1 MKIIRSVSLVIITF
15 ILSILIQL
23 PTYIVIQKMNQAGL
37 DMKEVFI
44 ALIVACTIFFLLFLL
59 RQKIL
64 RKKHL
69 PRKPMA
75 IWKILL
81 RVIAIFTLELLANSI
96 LIKLGLYTESGNNQA
111 IIKYLFSDKFYFML
125 FATNLMAP
133 ILEELLFR
141 GFLQEILLQLFP
153 KSEIIVVLL
162 VAFYFAFLH
171 TYSFNFNLFGY
182 LISGLYFTL
191 IYWKTR
197 TIKYSIIAHI
207 GFNSLITVVA
217 LIFH

>member
-1 MKIIRSVSLVIITF
+1 
-15 ILSILIQL
+15 
-23 PTYIVIQKMNQAGL
+23 MNQAGL

-81 RVIAIFTLELLANSI
+81 RVISIFTLELLANSI

>member
-1 MKIIRSVSLVIITF
+1 
-15 ILSILIQL
+15 
-23 PTYIVIQKMNQAGL
+23 
-37 DMKEVFI
+37 
-44 ALIVACTIFFLLFLL
+44 
-59 RQKIL
+59 
-64 RKKHL
+64 
-69 PRKPMA
+69 MA

-81 RVIAIFTLELLANSI
+81 GVISIFTLELLANSI

-191 IYWKTR
+191 IY
-197 TIKYSIIAHI
+197 
-207 GFNSLITVVA
+207 
-217 LIFH
+217 

>member
-1 MKIIRSVSLVIITF
+1 
-15 ILSILIQL
+15 
-23 PTYIVIQKMNQAGL
+23 
-37 DMKEVFI
+37 
-44 ALIVACTIFFLLFLL
+44 
-59 RQKIL
+59 
-64 RKKHL
+64 
-69 PRKPMA
+69 
-75 IWKILL
+75 
-81 RVIAIFTLELLANSI
+81 
-96 LIKLGLYTESGNNQA
+96 
-111 IIKYLFSDKFYFML
+111 
-125 FATNLMAP
+125 MAP

-141 GFLQEILLQLFP
+141 SFLQEILLQLFP